1 MYKEIIDPPDSSL
14 ETKKKKKKKKKK
26 LQSFGENY
34 LSLNKELI
42 VNLRV

>member
-1 MYKEIIDPPDSSL
+1 MYKEIIDPPNSSL
-14 ETKKKKKKKKKK
+14 GTKKKKKKM
-26 LQSFGENY
+26 QSFGENY